1 MQKENC
7 ENVGKYISQ
16 LYRRGG
22 AFISKGMEKY
32 NIGQGQFMFLME
44 LYTQDGK
51 NQEDLSKI
59 LKIDKGTTARAI
71 KRLEEEGY
79 VRREKDDHDKRSNK
93 VFLTQKGM
101 DIKDDIHETLS
112 QWESKISQS
121 IDEEERILMIKLLKK
136 VCSNIDTQEDSN
148 EE

>member
-7 ENVGKYISQ
+7 ENIGKYISQ

-79 VRREKDDHDKRSNK
+79 VRREKDDHDKR
-93 VFLTQKGM
+93 
-101 DIKDDIHETLS
+101 IK
-112 QWESKISQS
+112 
-121 IDEEERILMIKLLKK
+121 
-136 VCSNIDTQEDSN
+136 
-148 EE
+148 